1 MTALPSHYSPR
12 SKESLHGI
20 PKTTSSQSKVL
31 IGGRGRQLLAGIRVS
46 PPFLLLKRTGQNW
59 VGLGCSNLSVTRP
72 TFLSV
77 ISDMEIEE
85 VYHDVKQIHYTH
97 RISEANAY
105 LELGWRL
112 LKVLAKRD
120 KDEFAGFVL
129 GWPQNGLAQHPKED
143 FSDSAP

>member
-1 MTALPSHYSPR
+1 MSQAFHHQFLQANSSPLD
-12 SKESLHGI
+12 S
-20 PKTTSSQSKVL
+20 T
-31 IGGRGRQLLAGIRVS
+31 
-46 PPFLLLKRTGQNW
+46 
-59 VGLGCSNLSVTRP
+59 
-72 TFLSV
+72 TFLSL
-77 ISDMEIEE
+77 ILGMEVEE
-85 VYHDVKQIHYTH
+85 IYHDVKQIHYTH